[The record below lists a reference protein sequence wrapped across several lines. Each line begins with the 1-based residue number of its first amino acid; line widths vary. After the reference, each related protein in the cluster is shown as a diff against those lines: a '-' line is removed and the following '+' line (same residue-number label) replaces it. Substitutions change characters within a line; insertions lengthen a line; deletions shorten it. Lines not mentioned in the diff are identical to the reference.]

1 MNLVGATL
9 RGIFTFSLE
18 VKDAGEK
25 LVRQTKYIGQI

>member
-9 RGIFTFSLE
+9 RWIFTFSLE

-25 LVRQTKYIGQI
+25 LVRHTKYIGQI